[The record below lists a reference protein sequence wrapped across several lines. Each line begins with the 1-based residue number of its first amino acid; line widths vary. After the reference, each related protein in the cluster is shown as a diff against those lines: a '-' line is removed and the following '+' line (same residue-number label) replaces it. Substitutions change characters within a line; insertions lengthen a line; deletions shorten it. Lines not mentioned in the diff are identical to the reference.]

1 MKIISILCVSL
12 SLVAVPPA
20 ASTNPQRCVR
30 ESELPD
36 GKTQVRRIKPCCYF
50 KKLLKL
56 SDDAVSMMAL
66 PCVPTATATGNANHS
81 FNLLTCILKPA
92 GQNHLYR

>member
-12 SLVAVPPA
+12 SLVAVPTA
-20 ASTNPQRCVR
+20 VGTNKQTCVR
-30 ESELPD
+30 ESELPN

-81 FNLLTCILKPA
+81 FNLL
-92 GQNHLYR
+92 NVYS